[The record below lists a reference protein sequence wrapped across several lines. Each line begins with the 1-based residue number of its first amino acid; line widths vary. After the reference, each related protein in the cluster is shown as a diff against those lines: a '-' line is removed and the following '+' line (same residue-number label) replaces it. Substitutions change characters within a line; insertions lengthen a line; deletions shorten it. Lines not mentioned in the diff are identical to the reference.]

1 MCKSGEAQGRSA
13 LLFQPQIEL
22 EPSERQKKFLNYWM
36 TITKTST
43 ITSYTTTSTF
53 SAIACTPPNFA
64 YGGCAANGTGKK
76 KRSAENK

>member
-1 MCKSGEAQGRSA
+1 MK
-13 LLFQPQIEL
+13 
-22 EPSERQKKFLNYWM
+22 RQEKFLNYWM
-36 TITKTST
+36 TITKTQT